1 MLTIP
6 DRAAPGF
13 AAIENVTPALPA
25 PLAPELTVIQAA
37 WLATVQLQPDGAL
50 TATVVEPALAAI
62 DTTPGLIMYEQR
74 GCGGGCG
81 CGCGA
86 PSA

>member
-13 AAIENVTPALPA
+13 VAIENVTPALPA
-25 PLAPELTVIQAA
+25 PLAPEVTVIQAA

-62 DTTPGLIMYEQR
+62 DATLGLIVYEQI
-74 GCGGGCG
+74 GCG
-81 CGCGA
+81 CG
-86 PSA
+86 